1 MLMHVF
7 RMNINF
13 RILLQKKNAGITSIL
28 TFEVY
33 A

>member
-13 RILLQKKNAGITSIL
+13 RILLQKKNDGITYLSRA
-28 TFEVY
+28 EK
-33 A
+33 